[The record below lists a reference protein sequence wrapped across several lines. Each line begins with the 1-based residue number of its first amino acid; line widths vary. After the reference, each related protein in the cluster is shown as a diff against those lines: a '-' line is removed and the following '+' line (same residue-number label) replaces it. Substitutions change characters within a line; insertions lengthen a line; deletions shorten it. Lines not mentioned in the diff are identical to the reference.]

1 MAAMDYDM
9 VIVGGGV
16 GGLVTASGLARL
28 GGDVCLVEKE
38 EGRLGGDCLYY
49 GCVPSKTLI
58 RTAHLAQKMRNAD
71 RMGLPAHDPDVDFS
85 AVMDRMWSVIEHL
98 EEHDDPERFRRMGVD
113 VRFGEG
119 SFRGPHEFE
128 LNGDVITGRRFL
140 IATGSRPALPP
151 IDGLED
157 IDYLTSETAL
167 RLDSLPDSMIVIGGG
182 PIGLELGQT
191 FQRLG
196 CDVSLIET
204 LPCILPKEDQEIACL
219 AHEQLEEDGL
229 TIATEVR
236 AESVRR
242 DGEAVVLEARNGE
255 KRETLRA
262 DSLLLATGRRPN
274 LEGLALEAAGVEY
287 EEDGIPVDRRMRTNQ
302 SHVYA
307 VGDVTGLYPFTHVAE
322 YQAGIVV
329 GNIMAAPIPFYH
341 RRADY
346 DVVPWCTFTDP
357 EVARV
362 GITEDAALEEY
373 GEDGVRVDRFSFRDQ
388 DRAVI
393 EAENRGMVKL
403 VYRRK
408 WLGVELV
415 GAHIVGPSA
424 GEIIHEYVLAM
435 NNGIPPS
442 GLSGTIHIYP
452 TVSQAVKRGVD
463 QYFGDVLF
471 EGWIPSLTRWYLK
484 LTR

>member
-1 MAAMDYDM
+1 MARMDYDM

-28 GGDVCLVEKE
+28 GAQVCLVEKE
-38 EGRLGGDCLYY
+38 EGKLGGDCLYY

-58 RTAHLAQKMRNAD
+58 RTAALAQRMREAD
-71 RMGLPAHDPDVDFS
+71 RVGLTPHDPAVDFS

-119 SFRGPHEFE
+119 SFRDPHAFE
-128 LNGDVITGRRFL
+128 LDGEVLTGRRFL
-140 IATGSRPALPP
+140 IATGSRPAVPP
-151 IDGLED
+151 IDGIERV
-157 IDYLTSETAL
+157 DYLTNETAL
-167 RLDSLPDSMIVIGGG
+167 RMETLPESMIVVGGG

-191 FQRLG
+191 FHRLG
-196 CDVSLIET
+196 CDVSVIET
-204 LPCILPKEDQEIACL
+204 LPCILPKEDEEIACL

-229 TIATEVR
+229 TIHTEVR
-236 AESVRR
+236 ANRVEQD
-242 DGEAVVLEARNGE
+242 DGAITVHTETNDRQT
-255 KRETLRA
+255 TLRA
-262 DSLLLATGRRPN
+262 ESLLMATGRRPN
-274 LEGLALEAAGVEY
+274 LEGLDLEAAGVEH
-287 EEDGIPVDRRMRTNQ
+287 EKSGIPVDRTMRSSQ
-302 SHVYA
+302 SHIYA

-329 GNIMAAPIPFYH
+329 GNIMAAPVPFY
-341 RRADY
+341 RRKADY

-362 GITEDAALEEY
+362 GLTEEEAVEQH
-373 GEDGVRVDRFSFRDQ
+373 GEDGVRVDRFSFEDQ

-393 EAENRGMVKL
+393 EAKNRGMVKL
-403 VYRRK
+403 VYRKK

-435 NNGIPPS
+435 NNGVPPS
-442 GLSGTIHIYP
+442 GISGTIHVYP

-471 EGWIPSLTRWYLK
+471 EGWIPRISRWYLD